1 MKINS
6 YNSLKFYMIYRI
18 ENLKRFY
25 AKENFQFIP
34 LGNICYNFQN
44 NTK

>member
-6 YNSLKFYMIYRI
+6 YNSLKFYMIGRM

-34 LGNICYNFQN
+34 VVDVC
-44 NTK
+44 